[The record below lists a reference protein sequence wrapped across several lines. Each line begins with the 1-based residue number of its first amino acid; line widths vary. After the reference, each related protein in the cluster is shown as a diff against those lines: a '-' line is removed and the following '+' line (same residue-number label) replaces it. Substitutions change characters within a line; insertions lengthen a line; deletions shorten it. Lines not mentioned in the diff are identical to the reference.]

1 MTKLEKDTVI
11 DAILIFHKLAKNDE
25 EFLEAVET
33 FRNENATTNH
43 ARKTNQVGG

>member
-25 EFLEAVET
+25 EFLFAVES
-33 FRNENATTNH
+33 FRNEKATTYH
-43 ARKTNQVGG
+43 VRRTSEGS